1 MIGERRVTGN
11 ARNPRERPADAASPV
26 DGRETEGPPMTA
38 IPTADA
44 NAVESGDEA
53 GAREMPSGAALPR
66 RVRRAGSSTKPGAAA
81 DPDDGTLD
89 RLLTGLRDI

>member
-1 MIGERRVTGN
+1 MTGECRVTGSTGVV
-11 ARNPRERPADAASPV
+11 RETASPV

-38 IPTADA
+38 IPSADA
-44 NAVESGDEA
+44 DAVEPGEA
-53 GAREMPSGAALPR
+53 GGAREMPSAAALLR
-66 RVRRAGSSTKPGAAA
+66 RVRRAGSSTKPGPAV

>member
-1 MIGERRVTGN
+1 MVRDT
-11 ARNPRERPADAASPV
+11 ASPV

-38 IPTADA
+38 IPSADA
-44 NAVESGDEA
+44 DADAVESGDAA

-66 RVRRAGSSTKPGAAA
+66 RVGRAGSSTKPGPA

>member
-1 MIGERRVTGN
+1 MVRDT
-11 ARNPRERPADAASPV
+11 ASPV

-38 IPTADA
+38 TPSADA
-44 NAVESGDEA
+44 DAVESGDAA

-66 RVRRAGSSTKPGAAA
+66 RVRRAGSSTKPGPA